1 MCYIIHH
8 FMLVW
13 GIRTGNSILAYR
25 LSVHEE
31 PLPVLIDAHH
41 PEMLDLEQDAGP
53 RWDFGVVSLGE

>member
-1 MCYIIHH
+1 
-8 FMLVW
+8 MLVW